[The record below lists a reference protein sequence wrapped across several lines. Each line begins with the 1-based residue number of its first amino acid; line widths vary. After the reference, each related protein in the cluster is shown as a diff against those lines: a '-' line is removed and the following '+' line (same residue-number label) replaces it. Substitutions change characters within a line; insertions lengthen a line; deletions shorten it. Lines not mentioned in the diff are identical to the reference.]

1 MNAPLSPD
9 GRQFWNGSEW
19 RPVPQGVDKFW
30 NGTEWQTVPK
40 QPGPPEPTPQARR
53 EHAVRTRS
61 NWHIPA
67 IALGVA
73 GGISLALGALTATGD
88 AADTSAQ
95 HGFFAIGLV
104 LLAVC
109 VVFAILDNRAK
120 RK

>member
-30 NGTEWQTVPK
+30 NGTEWQAVPK
-40 QPGPPEPTPQARR
+40 PGPEQQRARR
-53 EHAVRTRS
+53 WRNPSIAAGTAG
-61 NWHIPA
+61 A
-67 IALGVA
+67 IALLVGIVTE
-73 GGISLALGALTATGD
+73 GGANSKGTGP
-88 AADTSAQ
+88 
-95 HGFFAIGLV
+95 GFIGLGLV

-109 VVFAILDNRAK
+109 VVFAILDR